1 MTQLYWQVYLNLERE
16 LLGLADTIH
25 INDEQQNVYSMR
37 IADLLI
43 RTVIEIESLAKELYL
58 TNGGAVV
65 PDEEMYFDTVCMAHL
80 DGLWN
85 LDKKVVQVVSPNI
98 YFDKEENKEFCPL
111 HKASKR
117 GTSSADW
124 NKAYQAVKHNRVK
137 ELSKGSLK
145 NLIHGMAALYVLNL
159 YYRDERING
168 LSGSDKDNINRGF
181 GSSLFAVKI
190 HKMNNLRIDGTY
202 TKRADYDEC
211 VYIEDHEPTSK
222 KTAMEAMALLNEYE
236 RNAAIAELQKLINE
250 KAACGEQITQEWVEA
265 IKADVFPKFFP
276 IKDYNLGK
284 QLTDG
289 LSHLRYNI
297 VLNKQQ
303 Y

>member
-16 LLGLADTIH
+16 LLGLADTIF
-25 INDEQQNVYSMR
+25 INDEQQDVYSMR

-43 RTVIEIESLAKELYL
+43 RTVIEIEALAKELYL

-85 LDKKVVQVVSPNI
+85 LDKKVVQVVSPSI
-98 YFDKEENKEFCPL
+98 YFEKEENKELCPL

-145 NLIHGMAALYVLNL
+145 NLIHGLAALYVLNL
-159 YYRDERING
+159 YYRGERINS
-168 LSGSDKDNINRGF
+168 LSSSDKANVNRGF

-190 HKMNNLRIDGTY
+190 HRENGLRADGTY
-202 TKRADYDEC
+202 TKSADYDES

-222 KTAMEAMALLNEYE
+222 KTAMEAMVSLNEYE
-236 RNAAIAELQKLINE
+236 RTATIAELE
-250 KAACGEQITQEWVEA
+250 KQIRDKASRGEEITREWVDT
-265 IKADVFPKFFP
+265 IKADVISKIFP
-276 IKDYNLGK
+276 IKDYKLGK
-284 QLTDG
+284 QITDG
-289 LSHLRYNI
+289 LSNLRYDI